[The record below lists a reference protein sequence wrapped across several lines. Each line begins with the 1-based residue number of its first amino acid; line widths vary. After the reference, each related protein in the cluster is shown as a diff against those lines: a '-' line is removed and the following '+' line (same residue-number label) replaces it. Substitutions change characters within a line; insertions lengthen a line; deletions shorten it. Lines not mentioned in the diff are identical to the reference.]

1 VPNDGTATETAI
13 AVKSKILKNPKT
25 YRENKRETKGAKVK

>member
-25 YRENKRETKGAKVK
+25 YRKNIGRDGGPK